1 MLTVIPLSGRLL
13 SELTVPLLPVLL
25 LLPLL
30 QPRVTAPLP
39 VREPLLERLVVV
51 VVVVGRFTWLLL
63 LGVATVLRLVVELLR
78 FTWLLLLGAAT
89 VPRLLEALLRLTC
102 GVTEVLRLV
111 LELLRLTCG
120 VAEVLRLVLELELRL
135 TCGVT
140 EVLRL
145 VLELLRLT
153 CGVAEVLRLTL
164 ELELRLTVGA
174 VDWLLERETAAVW
187 LLLLVLPPCERLRPW
202 AEASDALKIRHP
214 MRAKLIMIF
223 VTEVFI
229 IVLY

>member
-1 MLTVIPLSGRLL
+1 MLLLTVDPLSGRPL
-13 SELTVPLLPVLL
+13 SEVTVPLLPVLL
-25 LLPLL
+25 LMPLL
-30 QPRVTAPLP
+30 PPRDTAPLP

-78 FTWLLLLGAAT
+78 FTWLLLLGAAI

-102 GVTEVLRLV
+102 GVAEVLRLV

-120 VAEVLRLVLELELRL
+120 VAEVLRLVLEL
-135 TCGVT
+135 
-140 EVLRL
+140 
-145 VLELLRLT
+145 LRLT
-153 CGVAEVLRLTL
+153 CGVAEMLRLTL

-229 IVLY
+229 IVSF

>member
-1 MLTVIPLSGRLL
+1 MLLLTVDPLSGRPL
-13 SELTVPLLPVLL
+13 SEVTVLL

-30 QPRVTAPLP
+30 PPRDTAPLP

-102 GVTEVLRLV
+102 GV
-111 LELLRLTCG
+111 
-120 VAEVLRLVLELELRL
+120 A
-135 TCGVT
+135 

-229 IVLY
+229 IVSF